1 MVGFSP
7 YLRKDITKLSKMNL
21 NSLYSPGEIST
32 ILLPQ
37 LLKYLRLQAQLFC
50 ILTVLIDTHL
60 YILSK
65 YPLMIL
71 GGF

>member
-37 LLKYLRLQAQLFC
+37 LLKYLRLQAQLF
-50 ILTVLIDTHL
+50 
-60 YILSK
+60 
-65 YPLMIL
+65 
-71 GGF
+71 